1 MTRMQE
7 QAQRKKSKGQGKSE
21 TYKEQNLP
29 DQQIPVLTLFAV
41 QVYLTLGAHGM
52 LCSLRLEQ
60 ILQSQRYVRSWSCPC
75 TPRSLK
81 NTKRQKVQCSAH
93 LCHSMLRAGTHKHS
107 ASPLALPSSAKHIAT
122 ITYCALLTH
131 ARAQCIHTP
140 ACAQCR

>member
-7 QAQRKKSKGQGKSE
+7 QAQRKKSKGQGKNE

-81 NTKRQKVQCSAH
+81 NTKRQKVQCAPVSQHAPSWYPQTLRIAPRAPI
-93 LCHSMLRAGTHKHS
+93 LCKTNCNNNSLR
-107 ASPLALPSSAKHIAT
+107 
-122 ITYCALLTH
+122 ITYT
-131 ARAQCIHTP
+131 R
-140 ACAQCR
+140 